1 MKQQLLL
8 FLALVALVF
17 NACNGDKPTN
27 TTASQPPPSTTAV
40 STPLSIYSYRY
51 LTTDAELF
59 QQFEGQA
66 NKKVNIYLSSGAN
79 TLELAKK
86 GHLKGDILIVEDLYQ
101 AHQLKK
107 LGIIEHY
114 HAGTFEELVLHRY
127 IDNEGYWAGLSRW
140 TMSNVFRSNKVNNA
154 EMQTYAGVLNPKYK
168 GRIVVP
174 HPDSSG
180 LVTFV
185 ASMLAAHGKEATST
199 YLRLLNKNLLHPPA
213 GSDFDALQSVLNNEA
228 DIAFMNGSAYLRFRN
243 SGNIEL
249 YKQTNALS
257 IEIPLDA
264 QNNNYYNISPAC
276 IVKNA
281 PNRNYAIPMIEF
293 LTIAD
298 NQNIYAERIIEYP
311 VNIYATTVAFLD
323 DILNTPQG
331 NISMEDTE
339 NQLDTARELIQIIL
353 GV

>member
-8 FLALVALVF
+8 FLALIVIIL
-17 NACNGDKPTN
+17 CGCKGDKQPNATAEQ
-27 TTASQPPPSTTAV
+27 TTPIATTV
-40 STPLSIYSYRY
+40 TTPLSIFTYRY
-51 LTTDAELF
+51 LTTDAALF
-59 QQFEGQA
+59 QQFESQS
-66 NKKVNIYLSSGAN
+66 NKKVDIYLSSGAN
-79 TLELAKK
+79 TLVLAKN
-86 GHLKGDILIVEDLYQ
+86 GQLKGDIVIVEDLYQ

-107 LGIIEHY
+107 MGLIEHY
-114 HAGTFEELVLHRY
+114 HAGTFDELVLHRY
-127 IDNEGYWAGLSRW
+127 IDNEGYWAGLTRW
-140 TMSNVFRSNKVNNA
+140 TMSNVFRSDKVDA
-154 EMQTYAGVLNPKYK
+154 QEMQTYAGVLNPKYK
-168 GRIVVP
+168 GRVVIP

-199 YLRLLNKNLLHPPA
+199 YLRLLNQNLVGPPS
-213 GSDFDALQSVLNNEA
+213 GSDFDAMQAVLNKTA

-249 YKQTNALS
+249 YKKTNELS

-264 QNNNYYNISPAC
+264 KQNNYYNISPAC
-276 IVKNA
+276 ILKNP

-293 LTIAD
+293 LTVVD

-311 VNIYATTVAFLD
+311 VNIFATTVSFLD
-323 DILNTPQG
+323 DIFNIAQG

-339 NQLDTARELIQIIL
+339 NQLDTARELIQIIM